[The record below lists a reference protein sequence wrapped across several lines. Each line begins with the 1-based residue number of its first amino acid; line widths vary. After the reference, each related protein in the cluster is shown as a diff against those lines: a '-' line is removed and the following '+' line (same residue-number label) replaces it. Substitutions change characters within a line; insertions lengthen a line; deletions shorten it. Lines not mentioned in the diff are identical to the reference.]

1 MQSYCSEYS
10 KHRMTTYE
18 SPLNILL
25 RVELPANPAQSGSL
39 WLPRLLCALSLLRD
53 RHWIARR
60 LSLPFVFPESWTVVY
75 AQHNEHSDNSLL
87 LHATLMS
94 TTYGLLTTADNNVD
108 VYFERFWDI
117 EAALEDK
124 HLSIFTL
131 DLAHLEAPKSQIG
144 TQTTNENLALPEKWL
159 AIQNAKIVQILD
171 VLNDVVEEL

>member
-1 MQSYCSEYS
+1 MS
-10 KHRMTTYE
+10 TYQ
-18 SPLNILL
+18 SPLHIVL
-25 RVELPANPAQSGSL
+25 RVELPANPAQSSSL

-53 RHWIARR
+53 RQWLARR

-75 AQHNEHSDNSLL
+75 AQHHEHSDNSLL

-94 TTYGLLTTADNNVD
+94 ATYGLLTTADNNVD

-131 DLAHLEAPKSQIG
+131 HLAHLEDSE
-144 TQTTNENLALPEKWL
+144 TQMGAESTNEKLGLPEKWL
-159 AIQNAKIVQILD
+159 AIKNAKIVQTIDVAKD
-171 VLNDVVEEL
+171 VLEQM